1 MVLASRRPPP
11 PPSSS
16 SPMLH
21 KNLRALGPG
30 LNPFAPFGMGNYTSR

>member
-1 MVLASRRPPP
+1 MVRRRP
-11 PPSSS
+11 SSSSTSS

-30 LNPFAPFGMGNYTSR
+30 LNPFAPFGMGNYSR